1 MPLTMKRT
9 LSLFLLAA
17 TLPLASLTQAA
28 EWPTDTV
35 RLVVPYAPGG
45 TTDVLSRKVADLLQ
59 QQIGTVVVE
68 NRPGTN
74 KVGLTCGLTLR
85 VRTGGRTG

>member
-45 TTDVLSRKVADLLQ
+45 TTDGSQVVLLL
-59 QQIGTVVVE
+59 
-68 NRPGTN
+68 R
-74 KVGLTCGLTLR
+74 
-85 VRTGGRTG
+85 